1 MKVDLIEYYEDT
13 GVCILDLDKEAQR
26 FLLEKGFNTFLSE
39 AIENMETKEIE
50 NGTSSD

>member
-1 MKVDLIEYYEDT
+1 MKVDLIKYYEDT

>member
-26 FLLEKGFNTFLSE
+26 YLLERGFNSFLSE